1 MPQQSDLI
9 ERSSATAARRRS
21 MAVWIWS
28 CLLIADAVMLT
39 HRTSDDVFNFS
50 PFITV
55 VSTAVIALASW
66 IACNLFSGAVK
77 PSSVK
82 GYRTWIRLVPKLIAV
97 FVAEMW
103 GAGVSTGSG
112 TLVFSGLAAIMLV
125 HGLAVF
131 LHDPALPE
139 QPSLISEFESR
150 DNHPLPDRQSECPSD
165 VNLFP
170 VDSHQISNLETL
182 REPDPLIRDEVTI
195 PNASIEVALISA
207 NELHTTEDDEFE
219 ADPEDQE
226 PSVDDNQTLWLSRR
240 LTDDGEL
247 IEGWVRIQF
256 FEGQRETL
264 VHIAFCPPLAGNPE
278 LETEDLDGVGL
289 EIRVAAVFPFGA
301 RISVRRSGSLDERHL
316 DRVGFIAHAQ
326 PNRRA
331 A

>member
-131 LHDPALPE
+131 LNDPALPE
-139 QPSLISEFESR
+139 QPSLISEVESR
-150 DNHPLPDRQSECPSD
+150 DNPPLSDRQPECPRD
-165 VNLFP
+165 VNP
-170 VDSHQISNLETL
+170 VPAVSHEICNLETL

-207 NELHTTEDDEFE
+207 NELHITEDDELE
-219 ADPEDQE
+219 PELEDQE
-226 PSVDDNQTLWLSRR
+226 QCDDDNQTLWLSRR

-256 FEGQRETL
+256 AEGQRETQ
-264 VHIAFCPPLAGNPE
+264 VHVAFCPPLAGNPE